1 MGSLQSWT
9 EAASKAAETYKAP
22 APIGGGFSSNLSVGN
37 LATTQQA
44 ETPRPFKAPG
54 TDLFDTTSE
63 MGYSGA
69 QLNVERFYDHPAYS
83 KLGFSPYRDN
93 DAYFNRHTSWTGDFV
108 RAMKHFGPGFRD
120 GLMSNYNG
128 LETLFTGKAATPS
141 LLDISK
147 GHKTEKAASIAM
159 STRGGAGQSLVNIP
173 YNLNYT
179 LGIAASIAAE
189 DLLLTAMAPA
199 TAGGSLTAAAGRTVV
214 GAGKVIRSLGNVM
227 RGARAFDKVADAKKI
242 YSMAKGT
249 VTGAGRL
256 LIPET
261 ATQFGKF
268 YRTSAAA
275 GRAGQIGD
283 ATLNMFKTAEGFGS
297 MYRDLRMMSLAIDES
312 GVEAVGVRNGM
323 MDQYVTEFSNKY
335 NRLPNQSEYNEM
347 RENADK
353 AMTAD
358 YYANLPV
365 IYLTNKLTFGNASL
379 APRFLKNYAGTIK
392 TGGGRILTK
401 ALDGKVTATAVER
414 TLNPIK
420 YIKRAVSNR
429 ELAKANLYQ
438 TAKYFKAN
446 LGEGVQELYQ
456 TGAATTFEDYYKN
469 LYSNPSMTGFKYYK
483 QSAKAGVNSLISQ
496 EGFEAFMGG
505 LIGGGAVNSIG
516 KATRL
521 GKEQIMR
528 VTSPNQY
535 EQVKK
540 NQKEQ
545 LKAVVD
551 LINEEGADVL
561 KFLSPDVANLVELVN
576 DNGTAYD
583 FADAGN
589 FKGVEDIRATALYR
603 KIQQLES
610 AGATDSF
617 IDALEQMKTMEDS
630 EKMEALGV
638 DSVEKADKLIDVIAS
653 RSKGVKQNIEYVN
666 KNYQNPYNPNQFE
679 IGTKERNEEILKQF
693 AWEQAKKDLAFNFN
707 QFQVTADRLGE
718 IYQSAVEDPAVGDMS
733 NKDFSI
739 LFNTTLADSKKKGTA
754 FETSLE
760 NEIGYL
766 NTEKSNAQGEI
777 DNINEQL
784 KTAEGENKTQ
794 LEKRKKNLQN
804 QITKIDNRGKVLA
817 KYAGAVERVKQSR
830 ATVKEGVER
839 PSEEKS
845 LQEMYEAF
853 EEFML
858 LVGEEN
864 NTPVDK
870 LKLQET
876 YGKLLDFID
885 VAEDNR
891 MATNAV
897 TILSDPAAVQRLS
910 DLHFDGIQKAFD
922 LHSSLGKMLALG
934 YVESKRLNEYI
945 EALEEIGVV
954 IPVTDMQALILEGT
968 VPTKFISVNN
978 VDTDANGFVIEGSKL
993 WEQIQEISDQYE
1005 MGKAEAEA
1013 DVEEVTKDPESEEKE
1028 PKKRIQDNQVPVKR
1042 EVIKITFDDGTYE
1055 EFKVTTMLDGSFKA
1069 SSISYDENGNETGRN
1084 TSISIGKGA
1093 TAFDAVKQNAADES
1107 SGDVVTVES
1116 TQSGAEFINPKK
1128 LDRLTPEQKKSFEEK
1143 VLYQRLYGTA
1153 YQKNKDGSGLV
1164 EVEVKVAEYPEDQ
1177 LDIITFETKI
1187 VTEKGNTRT
1196 TQEKRYETVKQFMT
1210 DLNLTEEDIKNF
1222 TVPISKELGE
1232 SLLEEYGQDVLN
1244 LNRRENAG
1252 EKEGYGMPLSTFL
1265 KLQEDNQTGK
1275 ISLLEIRKDLE
1286 NNVDFIEIV
1295 GYYGKITLKVP
1306 RKSSSAQTK
1315 ESKKPSMAEQA
1326 ARSQQASKAEV
1337 GETRKAKGRGQRKAA
1352 KYQES
1357 QVRKELAGTLALER
1371 LDKEFAETNER
1382 NRKEGKRQVTF
1393 TQFINTLENIDSRIK
1408 IGREQADKINDRKIS
1423 ENTLA
1428 RYVKDL
1434 ARAKTVE
1441 DVDLLEEDITTMI
1454 GIILPEDRAKLDF
1467 DKRRNEIM
1475 AEEAKKLG
1483 LKNIPDTTPSIT
1495 PPTGENLEQATE
1507 TVESIDFNNID
1518 TATESENGGEVTDD
1532 DINNLLC

>member
-69 QLNVERFYDHPAYS
+69 QLNVQRFYDHPAYS
-83 KLGFSPYRDN
+83 RLGFSPYRDN
-93 DAYFNRHTSWTGDFV
+93 DAYYNRHSHWTGDAV
-108 RAMKHFGPGFRD
+108 RAVKHFVPGLRD
-120 GLMSNYNG
+120 GFVSNYNG
-128 LETLFTGKAATPS
+128 LETLFSGKAATPS

-159 STRGGAGQSLVNIP
+159 ATRGGYKQSLVNIP

-283 ATLNMFKTAEGFGS
+283 ATLNMFKTAQGFGS

-335 NRLPNQSEYNEM
+335 NRLPNQAEYNEM

-420 YIKRAVSNR
+420 YIKRAVTNR

-521 GKEQIMR
+521 GKEFIMK
-528 VTSPNQY
+528 TSSPNQY

-545 LKAVVD
+545 LKSVVD
-551 LINEEGADVL
+551 LINEEGSDVL

-653 RSKGVKQNIEYVN
+653 RSKGIKQNIEYVN

-794 LEKRKKNLQN
+794 LEKRKKDLQD

-891 MATNAV
+891 MATNAI

-954 IPVTDMQALILEGT
+954 IPVTDMQALILEGK

-1013 DVEEVTKDPESEEKE
+1013 DVEEVAAEEAE
-1028 PKKRIQDNQVPVKR
+1028 QPKKRIVDSQIPVKR
-1042 EVIKITFDDGTYE
+1042 EVIKVTSDDGTYE
-1055 EFKVTTMLDGSFKA
+1055 VFTVTTMLDGSLKA
-1069 SSISYDENGNETGRN
+1069 DVVSYDENGNETDRTIDFKLVGDN
-1084 TSISIGKGA
+1084 IP
-1093 TAFDAVKQNAADES
+1093 QEE
-1107 SGDVVTVES
+1107 GDVVTVES
-1116 TQSGAEFINPKK
+1116 TQSGKEFINPKK

-1143 VLYQRLYGTA
+1143 TGGTS
-1153 YQKNKDGSGLV
+1153 QKS
-1164 EVEVKVAEYPEDQ
+1164 
-1177 LDIITFETKI
+1177 
-1187 VTEKGNTRT
+1187 
-1196 TQEKRYETVKQFMT
+1196 
-1210 DLNLTEEDIKNF
+1210 
-1222 TVPISKELGE
+1222 
-1232 SLLEEYGQDVLN
+1232 
-1244 LNRRENAG
+1244 
-1252 EKEGYGMPLSTFL
+1252 
-1265 KLQEDNQTGK
+1265 
-1275 ISLLEIRKDLE
+1275 
-1286 NNVDFIEIV
+1286 
-1295 GYYGKITLKVP
+1295 
-1306 RKSSSAQTK
+1306 
-1315 ESKKPSMAEQA
+1315 SMAEQA
-1326 ARSQQASKAEV
+1326 ARSQQASKSEV
-1337 GETRKAKGRGQRKAA
+1337 GETRKAKARGQRKAA
-1352 KYQES
+1352 KYQET

-1371 LDKEFAETNER
+1371 LDKEFTEANER
-1382 NRKEGKRQVTF
+1382 NRKDGKRQVTF
-1393 TQFINTLENIDSRIK
+1393 TQFINSLENIDSRIK

-1428 RYVKDL
+1428 RYIKDL

-1495 PPTGENLEQATE
+1495 APTGENLQQATE
-1507 TVESIDFNNID
+1507 TVESIDFNKID
-1518 TATESENGGEVTDD
+1518 TAAESENGGEVTDD